1 MLRWHR
7 FSSVRAGE
15 PGEVIIG
22 VRWLLRC
29 QPPDEPFHHRGPRS
43 YHERQATGQDR
54 TRRYVIGVPDVV
66 CG

>member
-1 MLRWHR
+1 M
-7 FSSVRAGE
+7 
-15 PGEVIIG
+15 IIG